1 MNILDVLY
9 QPWAIAPDRLMEIQS
24 IYAAH
29 LRGESIDIDAAE
41 ARLGRQLDNQPQG
54 YQVQDGAA
62 LIPLR
67 GVMAPRMNLMSQ
79 VSGGTSTELFARDV
93 KTALND
99 PAVQSIVL
107 MVDSPGGAVGGT
119 MAAASAVMTARG
131 VKPIATYSDGTMAS
145 AAYWVGSAADRVYL
159 SSGVDQVGSIGVVA
173 SHVDVSKR
181 EEALGIKT
189 TEIVA
194 GRFKRISS
202 QYGPLSESGRQ
213 SIQDQVDYLYSL
225 FVGDVAAQRGVS
237 ADKVIADMADGRV
250 FIGQQAVDAG
260 LVDGVT
266 SLNDVIT
273 EMNDRAATASRF
285 SASFPSPPR
294 TSMDH
299 NQVAA
304 DWAAENPEAAAVL
317 RTEGAAS
324 ERDRIA
330 AVRAQALPGHEGLIE
345 QLAADGQTTGPD
357 AAVQVIAADRVRQ
370 QGIAQAR
377 LNAAIDA
384 VPQAAAPAL
393 EEPASGSRIQWRD
406 RCTHRRGRPERRRQG
421 LPSGSPR
428 HRLSLRRQGGS
439 IHQRR
444 QLIMAVGETTLLQKA
459 VTLSATATQ
468 YRGVLLTG
476 AAVSAAGNGY
486 PCATG
491 GVSGDSVPVVLM
503 GVAICEAGAAITA
516 GALLEFDSAGRYIT
530 RSSGAIV
537 GRALSTAAGS
547 GSLFECFVIPN

>member
-29 LRGESIDIDAAE
+29 LRGESIDIDAVE
-41 ARLGRQLDNQPQG
+41 ARIGRQLQNQPQG

-93 KTALND
+93 KAALND

-107 MVDSPGGAVGGT
+107 LVDSPGGAVGGT
-119 MAAASAVMTARG
+119 MAAASAVMAARG

-145 AAYWVGSAADRVYL
+145 AAYWVGSAADQVYV

-173 SHVDVSKR
+173 SHVDVSQR
-181 EEALGIKT
+181 EQALGIKT

-194 GRFKRISS
+194 GKFKRIAS

-237 ADKVIADMADGRV
+237 ADQVIADMADGRV
-250 FIGQQAVDAG
+250 FIGQQAIDAG
-260 LVDGVT
+260 LVDGIST
-266 SLNDVIT
+266 LSDVIAQI
-273 EMNDRAATASRF
+273 NDRAAIASRI
-285 SASFPSPPR
+285 SASLPSLPR
-294 TSMDH
+294 ISMDH

-317 RTEGAAS
+317 RTEGAAG

-330 AVRAQALPGHEGLIE
+330 AVRAQALPGHEGLIDK
-345 QLAADGQTTGPD
+345 LAADGQTTGPQ
-357 AAVQVIAADRVRQ
+357 AAMAVIAADRVRQ

-377 LNAAIDA
+377 LDDAIDA

-393 EEPASGSRIQWRD
+393 ED
-406 RCTHRRGRPERRRQG
+406 
-421 LPSGSPR
+421 
-428 HRLSLRRQGGS
+428 
-439 IHQRR
+439 
-444 QLIMAVGETTLLQKA
+444 
-459 VTLSATATQ
+459 
-468 YRGVLLTG
+468 
-476 AAVSAAGNGY
+476 
-486 PCATG
+486 
-491 GVSGDSVPVVLM
+491 
-503 GVAICEAGAAITA
+503 
-516 GALLEFDSAGRYIT
+516 
-530 RSSGAIV
+530 
-537 GRALSTAAGS
+537 AGS
-547 GSLFECFVIPN
+547 GSRLGANGVIDVKTDVAALDAAAKAYQAANPGTDYIAAVKAVQSPNGGN